1 MAEATSLED
10 RAVLGPTGSV
20 RAMVRKSVA
29 GFATAAA
36 VVGMAG
42 CSSGL
47 SARSSTS
54 GRPSPTTTP
63 STTATSS
70 TTRTLITTTTTS
82 SGSDGA
88 TQAAVL
94 NAWESAQQT
103 LYGYQQ
109 QPWQRDRANLVAGET
124 SADLW
129 PKLANYFTGAAL
141 QTQINFLLKTK
152 MGEVSGPTTYDLGHS
167 TVSALTA
174 TIAIVTGC
182 IYDTGTTTASGQPA
196 PSNLGGGAGSYSG
209 TWNLQ
214 LVSATWKIASFQTTT
229 VSKC

>member
-47 SARSSTS
+47 SPRSSTS
-54 GRPSPTTTP
+54 GLPSPTTTP
-63 STTATSS
+63 S

-124 SADLW
+124 SADLL
-129 PKLANYFTGAAL
+129 PKLAHYFNGAAL
-141 QTQINFLLKTK
+141 QTQ
-152 MGEVSGPTTYDLGHS
+152 
-167 TVSALTA
+167 
-174 TIAIVTGC
+174 
-182 IYDTGTTTASGQPA
+182 
-196 PSNLGGGAGSYSG
+196 
-209 TWNLQ
+209 
-214 LVSATWKIASFQTTT
+214 
-229 VSKC
+229 